1 MAYGKSVNLFLVNG
15 KADSLIVATLSNWN
29 ATALK
34 IPRIE
39 VSNCGRSEL
48 QQPGV
53 YFLICTDQNT
63 GEKSVYIGE
72 SDNVRVRLLQH
83 MQDYNSEKEKYYWNS
98 AICFTGPML
107 NKTLVRYLE
116 KRAFEIAK
124 DVKRYEILT
133 VQTFSNTVISEYDK
147 AAMEEFLDNMKIV
160 LGTLGCEALEPLDIQ
175 AGDDKN
181 DIDRRFY
188 VSVGNVMAE
197 GKITAEGFVVLK
209 GAKLNEKTSIKSL
222 GKRMAGK
229 RNEILSSKKVDNLT
243 TTENIP
249 FSSPSAAADFLMGY
263 SVSGP
268 ATWKD
273 KNGVPLKDRKDL

>member
-1 MAYGKSVNLFLVNG
+1 MTHGKSVNLFLVNG
-15 KADSLIVATLSNWN
+15 TADSLIIATLSNWN
-29 ATALK
+29 ATALR

-39 VSNCGRSEL
+39 ISGCNRAEL

-72 SDNVRVRLLQH
+72 SDNVRMRLLQH
-83 MQDYNSEKEKYYWNS
+83 MNDYSSEKEKYYWNS
-98 AICFTGPML
+98 AICFTGPTL

-124 DVKRYEILT
+124 EVKRYSVLT
-133 VQTFSNTVISEYDK
+133 VQTYANTVISEYDK

-160 LGTLGCEALEPLDIQ
+160 LGTLGCEALEPLDVQ
-175 AGDDKN
+175 EDSTLADS
-181 DIDRRFY
+181 DRHFY
-188 VSVGNVMAE
+188 ISVGNVTAE
-197 GKITAEGFVVLK
+197 GEVTAEGFVVYK
-209 GAKLNEKTSIKSL
+209 GATLNEKTNVKSL
-222 GKRMAGK
+222 NKHAAEK
-229 RNEILSSKKVDNLT
+229 RNAIIASDKVENLT
-243 TTENIP
+243 TTENLL
-249 FSSPSAAADFLMGY
+249 FTSPSAAADFLMGY

-273 KNGVPLKDRKDL
+273 KKGTPLKDRKDL

>member
-39 VSNCGRSEL
+39 VSNCDRSEL

-83 MQDYNSEKEKYYWNS
+83 MQDYSSEKEKYYWNS

-124 DVKRYEILT
+124 AAKRYGILT
-133 VQTFSNTVISEYDK
+133 IQTFSNTIISEYDK

-160 LGTLGCEALEPLDIQ
+160 LGALGCEALEPLDIQ
-175 AGDDKN
+175 TVDAKTGS
-181 DIDRRFY
+181 DRHFY
-188 VSVGNVMAE
+188 VSVGNV
-197 GKITAEGFVVLK
+197 TAEGEITADGFVVFK

-222 GKRMAGK
+222 GKHTAEK
-229 RNEILSSKKVDNLT
+229 RNAILSSEKIDNFT
-243 TTENIP
+243 TTEDML
-249 FSSPSAAADFLMGY
+249 FTSPSAAADFLMGY

-273 KNGVPLKDRKDL
+273 KNGIPLKDRKDL

>member
-1 MAYGKSVNLFLVNG
+1 MVYGKSVNLFLVNG
-15 KADSLIVATLSNWN
+15 KADSLIVAMLSNWN
-29 ATALK
+29 ATALR

-39 VSNCGRSEL
+39 VSGCNRAEL

-72 SDNVRVRLLQH
+72 SDSVRMRLLQH
-83 MQDYNSEKEKYYWNS
+83 MNDYNSEKEKFYWNT
-98 AICFTGPML
+98 AICFTGPTL

-124 DVKRYEILT
+124 DAKRYSVLT
-133 VQTFSNTVISEYDK
+133 MQTYANTVISEYDK
-147 AAMEEFLDNMKIV
+147 AAMEEFLDNMKII

-175 AGDDKN
+175 SENTSTDN
-181 DIDRRFY
+181 DRRFY
-188 VSVGNVMAE
+188 ISVGNVKAE
-197 GKITAEGFVVLK
+197 GEVTADGFVVYK
-209 GAKLNEKTSIKSL
+209 GATMNEKTSVKSL
-222 GKRMAGK
+222 GKHAAEK
-229 RNEILSSKKVDNLT
+229 RNAIIASDKVEALT
-243 TTENIP
+243 TKENML
-249 FSSPSAAADFLMGY
+249 FTSPSAAAHFLMGY

-273 KNGVPLKDRKDL
+273 KNGIPLKDRKDL

>member
-15 KADSLIVATLSNWN
+15 KADSLVVATLSNWN
-29 ATALK
+29 AAALR

-39 VSNCGRSEL
+39 VSGCGRPEL

-72 SDNVRVRLLQH
+72 SDNVRMRLLQH
-83 MQDYNSEKEKYYWNS
+83 MNDYSSEKEKYYWSS

-116 KRAFEIAK
+116 KRAVEIAK
-124 DVKRYEILT
+124 DVKRYSVLT
-133 VQTFSNTVISEYDK
+133 IQTFANTVISEYDK
-147 AAMEEFLDNMKIV
+147 AAMEEFLDNMKII

-175 AGDDKN
+175 PDGTPSDT
-181 DIDRRFY
+181 DRHFY
-188 VSVGNVMAE
+188 ISVGNVAAE
-197 GKITAEGFVVLK
+197 GEITADGFVVYK
-209 GAKLNEKTSIKSL
+209 GATLNEKTSIKSL
-222 GKRMAGK
+222 GKHAAEK
-229 RNEILSSKKVDNLT
+229 RNAIIASDKVKDLA
-243 TTENIP
+243 TTENML
-249 FSSPSAAADFLMGY
+249 FTSPSAAAHFLMGY